1 VESIVPGAV
10 IDGFTV
16 GPLCFTGGAALLYAV
31 THPDHPDEL
40 LMKVPRIG
48 VEQPT
53 ESLIGF
59 ETECNIMP
67 TLQGACAP
75 RFITAGPIDEVPYL
89 VMERVPGHSL
99 SDWLK
104 PELVGPGELARL
116 GAAVA
121 RAASSL
127 HRQDVIHLDIKPDN
141 IIIRPTGEAT
151 LIDYGFSHHAYFP
164 DLFSDGSRS
173 GVGSWP
179 YISPEQ
185 LDGVRTDARS
195 DQFAI
200 GASLYEVAVGRLPF
214 DVPQTA
220 REARNRAWVEP
231 APPRALVPD
240 FPPWLQE
247 VILRCLEPD
256 PAARYASCA
265 QLAQALAQPETV
277 ELTARAERVTTPGFF
292 GQLRRGWRY
301 RGKSQG
307 PVSAPR
313 RQIAAAPLILVAV
326 DTEVESPGLLQALGD
341 ATQRALLRSPESR
354 LACLTVITDGAVEE
368 KGSSESERFHQYR
381 VRLHH
386 WVRRFGLPE
395 RRLSLHVFATSDP
408 ARVIVEFA
416 RANHCDVV
424 LVGASHERGL
434 RKTVMTRIAE
444 DAPCSVHIIRPV
456 DYEGAAPAATGVG
469 AGPASTSPPQG
480 APEQDAGAALG
491 SGPSPA

>member
-1 VESIVPGAV
+1 
-10 IDGFTV
+10 V
-16 GPLCFTGGAALLYAV
+16 GPLAFTGGAAVLYAV
-31 THPDHPDEL
+31 SHPDHGSEL
-40 LMKVPRIG
+40 LMKVPRLG

-53 ESLIGF
+53 ESIIGF

-67 TLQGACAP
+67 TLQGVCAP

-89 VMERVPGHSL
+89 VMERVPGASL
-99 SDWLK
+99 AAWLAATS
-104 PELVGPGELARL
+104 VAPGEVARL
-116 GAAVA
+116 GSAVA
-121 RAASSL
+121 LAASSL

-141 IIIRPTGEAT
+141 VLIRPGGEAT

-164 DLFSDGSRS
+164 DLFSDGSRA

-195 DQFAI
+195 DQFAL
-200 GASLYEVAVGRLPF
+200 GVSLYELATGRLPF
-214 DVPQTA
+214 DIPQSA

-256 PAARYASCA
+256 PASRYASCA
-265 QLAQALAQPETV
+265 QLAHVLSQPETV
-277 ELTARAERVTTPGFF
+277 ELTARAERLATPGLF

-301 RGKSQG
+301 RGMSQG

-326 DTEVESPGLLQALGD
+326 DTEVDNPTLLQALGD
-341 ATQRALLRSPESR
+341 ATQRALLRSPDSR
-354 LACLTVITDGAVEE
+354 LACLTVITREPPREE
-368 KGSSESERFHQYR
+368 AGRSESERFHEYR

-386 WVRRFGLPE
+386 WVRRFELPE
-395 RRLSLHVFATSDP
+395 RRLSLHVFETQDP
-408 ARVIVEFA
+408 ARVIIEFA

-424 LVGASHERGL
+424 LVGASHEKGL
-434 RKTVMTRIAE
+434 RRTVMTRIAE
-444 DAPCSVHIIRPV
+444 DAPCSVHIIRTV
-456 DYEGAAPAATGVG
+456 DYEGAAEA
-469 AGPASTSPPQG
+469 
-480 APEQDAGAALG
+480 
-491 SGPSPA
+491 

>member
-1 VESIVPGAV
+1 VSSIVPGAV

-16 GPLCFTGGAALLYAV
+16 GPLTFTGGAAVLYTC
-31 THPDHPDEL
+31 THPDHPGQL

-67 TLQGACAP
+67 ALQGVCAP

-89 VMERVPGHSL
+89 VMERVPGHGL
-99 SDWLK
+99 SEWVR

-141 IIIRPTGEAT
+141 VIIRPTGEAT

-164 DLFSDGSRS
+164 DLFADGSRT

-200 GASLYEVAVGRLPF
+200 GASLYELAMGKLPF
-214 DVPQTA
+214 DIPTTA

-231 APPRALVPD
+231 EPPRALVPD

-256 PAARYASCA
+256 PGARYASCA
-265 QLAQALAQPETV
+265 QLAQMFSQPETV
-277 ELTARAERVTTPGFF
+277 ELTARAERLTTPGFF
-292 GQLRRGWRY
+292 AALRRGWRY

-313 RQIAAAPLILVAV
+313 RQIAAAPLLLVAV
-326 DTEVESPGLLQALGD
+326 DTEVDNPALLQALGD

-354 LACLTVITDGAVEE
+354 LACLTVITQDPGREE
-368 KGSSESERFHQYR
+368 RGSSESERFHEYR

-386 WVRRFGLPE
+386 WVKRFDLPE
-395 RRLSLHVFATSDP
+395 RRVSLHVFATSDP
-408 ARVIVEFA
+408 SRVIVEFA

-424 LVGASHERGL
+424 LVGGSHGLGL

-444 DAPCSVHIIRPV
+444 DAPCSVHIIRAV
-456 DYEGAAPAATGVG
+456 DYEGAAHEEAPV
-469 AGPASTSPPQG
+469 PDE
-480 APEQDAGAALG
+480 APEEAGR
-491 SGPSPA
+491 S